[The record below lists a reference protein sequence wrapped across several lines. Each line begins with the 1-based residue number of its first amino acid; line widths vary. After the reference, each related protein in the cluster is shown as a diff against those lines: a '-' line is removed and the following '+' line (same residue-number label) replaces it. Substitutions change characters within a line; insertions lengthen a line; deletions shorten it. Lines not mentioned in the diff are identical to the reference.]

1 MPDFMRL
8 FNKYKEK
15 WNGFDKSQKLR
26 LILSAVIVLGSVAS
40 AYLFVKSEVFRNT
53 VTLVSALIMGTFLI
67 GGVVEILLY
76 FDNVFVALLVSI
88 GFLWFCIKG
97 LCHKG

>member
-1 MPDFMRL
+1 MRL
-8 FNKYKEK
+8 YNRPFNYEKYRKK
-15 WNGFDKSQKLR
+15 RNKC
-26 LILSAVIVLGSVAS
+26 IIVLGSVAS

-67 GGVVEILLY
+67 GGVVEIFLY